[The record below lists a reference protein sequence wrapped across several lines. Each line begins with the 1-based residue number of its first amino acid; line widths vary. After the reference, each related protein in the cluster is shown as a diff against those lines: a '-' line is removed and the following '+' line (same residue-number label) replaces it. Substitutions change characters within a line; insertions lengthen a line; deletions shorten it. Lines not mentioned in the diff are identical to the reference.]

1 MFRSDGSERAYST
14 ANIFKQIFIFVIA
27 AVLCFLSL
35 IAFEAANTR
44 IENKVLDS
52 DSVYVNMNTY
62 TDLRTLD
69 TSLYEYIDFFET
81 QYKQGGF
88 SYNEIASLSGI
99 SADYAPKAIEADDT
113 AESVGLI
120 YGAMPQ
126 EGEVLISRALAETLK
141 TQFRLPELSSD
152 RAMLLVVFEGEYRV
166 SGITDGDTPAVYLN
180 KVDYVN
186 FLGVYNTLQFNDYN
200 NLFFAADFAGTSY
213 TSEILLSDSSTLG
226 DSEVTV
232 EINRNSL
239 YKMVSDTTQAD
250 YLVNVTNSRL
260 ASTSG
265 TSTAIQIVGSR
276 PMYVQRFEIT
286 RDVMDTDIRI
296 YVNENTL
303 SNIFVALQPD
313 IDALQGTT
321 SSAGI
326 ASQFYFEIKTSGGE
340 QLASLTSTLSQLG
353 IRSID
358 INALYERENA
368 EIMGDATDNL
378 SIFFVVLALLLIVW
392 FFIEKSGSIRNSK
405 EYGIYRAIGVNRS
418 NLLFKEMLT
427 ALTSNMIGYIVFY
440 LIVFALM
447 CVRYAVMNMV
457 FGLFVGVAL
466 GVMAAGGLLMLAISL
481 IPYLFV
487 LWQTPAQILARY
499 DI

>member
-1 MFRSDGSERAYST
+1 
-14 ANIFKQIFIFVIA
+14 
-27 AVLCFLSL
+27 
-35 IAFEAANTR
+35 
-44 IENKVLDS
+44 
-52 DSVYVNMNTY
+52 MNTY

-69 TSLYEYIDFFET
+69 TSLYEHIDFFET
-81 QYKQGGF
+81 QYKQGSF

-99 SADYAPKAIEADDT
+99 SADYAPKAIEEDDT
-113 AESVGLI
+113 AESVGLT

-141 TQFRLPELSSD
+141 TQFRLPELNTD

-166 SGITDGDTPAVYLN
+166 SGITDGATPAVYLN

-186 FLGVYNTLQFNDYN
+186 FLGVYNTVQFNDYN
-200 NLFFAADFAGTSY
+200 NLFFAADFVGTSY

-239 YKMVSDTTQAD
+239 YKMMSDTTQAD

-260 ASTSG
+260 AATSG

-296 YVNENTL
+296 YVNAETL
-303 SNIFVALQPD
+303 SDIFVALQPD
-313 IDALQGTT
+313 IDALKGTT
-321 SSAGI
+321 SSAGVP
-326 ASQFYFEIKTSGGE
+326 SQFYFEIKTAGGE
-340 QLASLTSTLSQLG
+340 QLKNLTSTLSGLG

-358 INALYERENA
+358 IGALYERENA
-368 EIMGDATDNL
+368 EIMSEATNNL

-427 ALTSNMIGYIVFY
+427 ALNMIGYLVFY

-447 CVRYAVMNMV
+447 CVRYAVMNTA
-457 FGLFVGVAL
+457 FGLFVGIAL

-487 LWQTPAQILARY
+487 LWQTPAQILSRY

>member
-1 MFRSDGSERAYST
+1 M
-14 ANIFKQIFIFVIA
+14 
-27 AVLCFLSL
+27 LCFLSL
-35 IAFEAANTR
+35 MAFEAANTR

-69 TSLYEYIDFFET
+69 TSLYDSIDFFET

-88 SYNEIASLSGI
+88 SYNEVASLSGI

-166 SGITDGDTPAVYLN
+166 SGITDGATSAVYLN

-186 FLGVYNTLQFNDYN
+186 FLGVYNTVQFSDYN
-200 NLFFAADFAGTSY
+200 NLIFAADFAGTSY

-239 YKMVSDTTQAD
+239 YKMMSDTTQAD

-326 ASQFYFEIKTSGGE
+326 ASQCYFEIKTSGGE

-368 EIMGDATDNL
+368 EIMSDATGNL

-427 ALTSNMIGYIVFY
+427 ALTSNMIGYLVFY
-440 LIVFALM
+440 LIVFAFM
-447 CVRYAVMNMV
+447 CVRYAVMNV
-457 FGLFVGVAL
+457 AFGLFVGIAL
-466 GVMAAGGLLMLAISL
+466 GVMAAGGLMMLVISL

-487 LWQTPAQILARY
+487 LWQTPAQILSRY

>member
-1 MFRSDGSERAYST
+1 
-14 ANIFKQIFIFVIA
+14 
-27 AVLCFLSL
+27 
-35 IAFEAANTR
+35 
-44 IENKVLDS
+44 
-52 DSVYVNMNTY
+52 
-62 TDLRTLD
+62 
-69 TSLYEYIDFFET
+69 
-81 QYKQGGF
+81 
-88 SYNEIASLSGI
+88 
-99 SADYAPKAIEADDT
+99 
-113 AESVGLI
+113 
-120 YGAMPQ
+120 MPE

-152 RAMLLVVFEGEYRV
+152 RAMLLVVFEVEYRV
-166 SGITDGDTPAVYLN
+166 SGITDGATPAVYLN

-186 FLGVYNTLQFNDYN
+186 FLGVYNTVQFNDYN

-239 YKMVSDTTQAD
+239 YKMMSDTTQAD
-250 YLVNVTNSRL
+250 YLVNVANSRL

-368 EIMGDATDNL
+368 EIIGDATGNL

-427 ALTSNMIGYIVFY
+427 ALVSNMIGYLVFY

-447 CVRYAVMNMV
+447 CVRYAVMNMA
-457 FGLFVGVAL
+457 FGLFVGIAL

-487 LWQTPAQILARY
+487 LWQTPAQILSRY